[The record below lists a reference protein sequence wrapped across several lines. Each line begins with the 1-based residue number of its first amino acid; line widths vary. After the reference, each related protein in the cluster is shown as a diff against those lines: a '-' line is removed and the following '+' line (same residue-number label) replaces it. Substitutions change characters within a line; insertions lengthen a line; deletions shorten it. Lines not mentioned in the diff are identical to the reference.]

1 MSKLVRVRFF
11 GRLGAT
17 LGRQDWALAVS
28 SPTEALQA
36 VEANTGKL
44 VSALLAQWSSE
55 FFVVIN
61 GVVAKSIEEMTVM
74 RRADLRSIDFI
85 PVFRGAGNGSSGWMI
100 LVGVLL
106 VVLVVAFPYIGVG
119 IGAHTGVIGGTT
131 IGTAGAMAGTIM
143 LGAGLSLVMAGIA
156 GMLAPSDKFDQNEKP
171 ENTPSYIFNGALN
184 TYRQGNAIPVGYGRL
199 IVGSQVISAG
209 VRAVNINVQ

>member
-1 MSKLVRVRFF
+1 MKNNLVRVRFF
-11 GRLGAT
+11 GRLAES
-17 LGRQDWALAVS
+17 LGRSDWALSVS

-36 VEANTGKL
+36 VEANTGKM
-44 VSALLAQWSSE
+44 VSSLLENWASE

-61 GVVAKSIEEMTVM
+61 GVVAKSIEEMTIM
-74 RRADLRSIDFI
+74 RRADLKTIDFI
-85 PVFRGAGNGSSGWMI
+85 PVFRGAGGNSSGWMI

-106 VVLVVAFPYIGVG
+106 VVLVLVAPYGVVG
-119 IGAHTGVIGGTT
+119 LGSSAST
-131 IGTAGAMAGTIM
+131 TAGAVAGSIM
-143 LGAGLSLVMAGIA
+143 FGAGLSLIMSGIA
-156 GMLAPSDKFDQNEKP
+156 GMLAPTDKFDKNEKP

-184 TYRQGNAIPVGYGRL
+184 TYRQGNVIPVGYGRL